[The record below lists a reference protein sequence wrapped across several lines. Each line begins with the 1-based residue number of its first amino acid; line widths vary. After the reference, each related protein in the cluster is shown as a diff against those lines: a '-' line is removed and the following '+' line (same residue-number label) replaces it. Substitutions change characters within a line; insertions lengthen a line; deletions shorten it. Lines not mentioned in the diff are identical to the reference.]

1 MISIDK
7 SKICEIL
14 AEIGLK
20 EGDTVLI
27 HSSIGLIF
35 GNHNN
40 PAELLF
46 SALRETL
53 TTTGTIIVPTFT
65 FAPCSGSIFDIN
77 STKSEVGEFSNYILS
92 LDDVKRSFHPIHSVA
107 AIGPNATYVTNHE
120 SLSSFGENSSYKKI
134 IELKAYILLIGAG
147 INYLSLIHQ
156 VEEDLK
162 VPYRFY
168 KDFNITVKEEDG
180 YNNLTVPYYAKY
192 LDRAIEYD
200 YKKRELILIQSNAL
214 NTIKLGWGNIKFGLA
229 NEIYSV
235 LHEKVCNDELFFI
248 NKEKYNAK

>member
-1 MISIDK
+1 MFSITQ
-7 SKICEIL
+7 SKICEVL
-14 AEIGLK
+14 QDMGLK
-20 EGDTVLI
+20 KGDTVLV
-27 HSSIGLIF
+27 HSSIGLMF
-35 GNHNN
+35 GKQKN
-40 PAELLF
+40 PAKLLF
-46 SALRETL
+46 SALQETL
-53 TTTGTIIVPTFT
+53 TKTGTIIVPTFT
-65 FAPCSGSIFDIN
+65 FAPCSGSVFDIN

-107 AIGPNATYVTNHE
+107 AIGPNAKYVTNHE
-120 SLSSFGENSSYKKI
+120 SLSSFGEHSSYKKI
-134 IELKAYILLIGAG
+134 IDLKAYVLLIGAG

-168 KDFNITVKEEDG
+168 KDFNIRVKEEDG

-214 NTIKLGWGNIKFGLA
+214 NTINLGWGKIKFGLA
-229 NEIYSV
+229 NEIYNV
-235 LHEKVCNDELFFI
+235 LHEKVRNDELFFI
-248 NKEKYNAK
+248 KKEKYNAK